1 MRKKNY
7 SVNEQFSCREVQIFL
22 ELAVCCWYLK
32 CFTFII
38 SVVTTPFKGN
48 HLTYSISH
56 KLPLPSVPFSPAN
69 TSLLH
74 ISSAL
79 ALCRH
84 CWNWKGNFCL
94 RFLTTS
100 QQGREAKMP
109 CYCPLVHME
118 RGLHGGISGG
128 LGNLSLVFLI
138 VQPQNI
144 HTVGFPAPMLQQS
157 PQNDE
162 WNEAL
167 PHHHQYDPIAMNS
180 IMMHSVTMTSEC
192 WLGDLDSMH
201 YFSF

>member
-1 MRKKNY
+1 
-7 SVNEQFSCREVQIFL
+7 
-22 ELAVCCWYLK
+22 
-32 CFTFII
+32 
-38 SVVTTPFKGN
+38 
-48 HLTYSISH
+48 
-56 KLPLPSVPFSPAN
+56 
-69 TSLLH
+69 
-74 ISSAL
+74 
-79 ALCRH
+79 
-84 CWNWKGNFCL
+84 
-94 RFLTTS
+94 
-100 QQGREAKMP
+100 MP

-180 IMMHSVTMTSEC
+180 IMMHPIIMTSEC

-201 YFSF
+201 YFSFQPHGQTEIQWWALVDIHNSSHQALRQVWVFLIMRLRSIFRPYCWGHHRGHRRRNKGFKLQIQVLVRMVEVPSSNASDGTKLSAD